1 MIEQEPLTLE
11 LYDAVMGRPAY
22 NRIEDH
28 ALIGERSVRIVAD
41 GIAEEMTVASRIAE
55 IVLAIIL
62 MHPRSLEEAMRI
74 ACLQRFAVLID
85 YQYAVR
91 SLSKLLDVITQT
103 NHEARQGGY
112 ISRRKELCLLVSS
125 RTEVDATFLHQF
137 LRSLIPL

>member
-1 MIEQEPLTLE
+1 MIEQEPLALE

-28 ALIGERSVRIVAD
+28 TLIGERSVRIVAD

-62 MHPRSLEEAMRI
+62 MHPRSFEEAMRI
-74 ACLQRFAVLID
+74 ACLQGFTVLIN
-85 YQYAVR
+85 YQHAVR

-103 NHEARQGGY
+103 DHEARQGGY
-112 ISRRKELCLLVSS
+112 ISRRKELGLLVSS
-125 RTEVDATFLHQF
+125 RTEVDATFLHV
-137 LRSLIPL
+137 LLSCLIPL